1 MNRDNNPL
9 ICFVVILG
17 ASLRGI
23 WGEYLSFR
31 NLIGRKS
38 VRKRQT
44 ADYQIVMR
52 FFSCLILSI
61 QDRNQ
66 TKKRPHQ
73 TEFWH

>member
-31 NLIGRKS
+31 NIRLLSATYKISTRKS
-38 VRKRQT
+38 TRRRT
-44 ADYQIVMR
+44 
-52 FFSCLILSI
+52 FEGTFLLSGANI
-61 QDRNQ
+61 KPEAPPGSRLY
-66 TKKRPHQ
+66 
-73 TEFWH
+73 

>member
-31 NLIGRKS
+31 ECTH
-38 VRKRQT
+38 VHH
-44 ADYQIVMR
+44 
-52 FFSCLILSI
+52 
-61 QDRNQ
+61 
-66 TKKRPHQ
+66 KKKPLVKNC
-73 TEFWH
+73 